1 MVRRQYRRVGKTT
14 GHDFYW
20 LYQALIL
27 PVSRQCVRPCGHIL
41 EVGQGGGNSKE
52 AQKRETFK
60 NNGMAPGA
68 KLSPLSPHLP
78 YSFFLFLPFLNIL
91 MQFPEICLSV

>member
-1 MVRRQYRRVGKTT
+1 MYKDQVYGMLPKAINHVRKY
-14 GHDFYW
+14 
-20 LYQALIL
+20 I
-27 PVSRQCVRPCGHIL
+27 I
-41 EVGQGGGNSKE
+41 KE

-78 YSFFLFLPFLNIL
+78 YSFFLFLPSPQPPLGLARARALSLIG
-91 MQFPEICLSV
+91 MQVPENLALRSL